1 MTFGVLLH
9 RFFEDD
15 KVVVIFVAL
24 ALDFALGVIAALK
37 VGNFR
42 LSYVADFLRNDIAF
56 KVVPY
61 FVLYAGA
68 LVAGGQD
75 ILIPGIDMGVLAGAA
90 YVTVIGALVGSIL
103 KSVADLGF
111 QPSGTQTTRT
121 ALTGAENAAPPKD

>member
-1 MTFGVLLH
+1 MTFGQLLH
-9 RFFEDD
+9 QFFSDD

-24 ALDFALGVIAALK
+24 ALDFILGVLAAFK

-68 LVAGGQD
+68 LVAGQQD
-75 ILIPGIDMGVLAGAA
+75 IVIPGLDIGVIAGAGYA
-90 YVTVIGALVGSIL
+90 TVIAALVGSIL
-103 KSVADLGF
+103 NSLNELRFSPTA
-111 QPSGTQTTRT
+111 TQTATT
-121 ALTGAENAAPPKD
+121 ALAGSENAAPPKD